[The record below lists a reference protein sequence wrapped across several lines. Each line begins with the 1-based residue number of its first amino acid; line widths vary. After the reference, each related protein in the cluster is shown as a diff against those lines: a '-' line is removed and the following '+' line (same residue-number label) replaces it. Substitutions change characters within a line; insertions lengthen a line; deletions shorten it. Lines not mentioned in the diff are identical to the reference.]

1 MMTLD
6 EFPSLG
12 LTDRAVN
19 DLALFYEL
27 VDNKLILR
35 VNLYWFL
42 EIQVKKLNSVY
53 FPNKFKSSKGS
64 HNVVGS
70 IYLFKDIVP
79 NLSEFIC
86 RLDSEVGN
94 FHGRLQAIQTFNYV
108 SARYSGAL
116 EVFRADLPLVE
127 DLFELY
133 WILSNHLRQLGF
145 S

>member
-1 MMTLD
+1 MTNLA

-12 LTDRAVN
+12 LTDLAVN

-27 VDNKLILR
+27 VDNKLLLR
-35 VNLYWFL
+35 VNLYWLL

-70 IYLFKDIVP
+70 IYLFKDVVP
-79 NLSEFIC
+79 NLAEFIR
-86 RLDSEVGN
+86 RLDVEESN

-108 SARYSGAL
+108 SARYSSAL